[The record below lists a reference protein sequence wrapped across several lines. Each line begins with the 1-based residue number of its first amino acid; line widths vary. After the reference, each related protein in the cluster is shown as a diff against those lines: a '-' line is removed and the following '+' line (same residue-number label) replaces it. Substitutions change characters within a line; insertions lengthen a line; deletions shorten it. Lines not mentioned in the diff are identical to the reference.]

1 MQKTKGKI
9 LTALLLTAMTLTLFP
24 LASASLGNILIEST
38 GPIQPLPIT
47 PVPAGANISLN
58 FGQVTFSGSQF
69 YLLFSQDG
77 LSQVT
82 TGDIRYTPLFA
93 VASVMDPLI
102 APIVLSDPNFPGK
115 WVVGQGWVNG
125 TIPTNIPGGN
135 FYIKAF
141 DGATT
146 ALAVSQA
153 IPVIGSLKVIPDAGS
168 AGTQIIVSGNA
179 FPANAYVNLSYV
191 NPVTLAIVRFINL
204 TQANALGQ
212 FNYTMNAPDLM
223 QAPAAGDSAP
233 VTNAITFNAIENAT
247 AATYTASYTE
257 AQRGLLQF
265 GRPDPPGPTAGS
277 IQNATGV
284 YGNLT
289 RFDLAPTVGITT
301 VSVGVGN
308 ILRIAGNSFY
318 PGAMT
323 LKWDNSVDVT
333 PAGLEA
339 NGTGFFNTTITVPT
353 TGLGSHNVTIVDNG
367 LVVFAVYVN
376 VVQSITISPTSGP
389 IGTLVTV
396 SGYGFP
402 SQGQPAGNVYNVTMT
417 FGTSTKVLN
426 WTLTGANGQFVTTFV
441 VPTAPGGA
449 NTVTATANDT
459 EPSTIA
465 TATFTVQS
473 AFTVS
478 PTSFYANSSA
488 AVAASGTGF
497 DPATRY
503 FVAIDNVFSPFTNTT
518 NGIAPSDKGEL
529 KFTFIGAGFQPGLHV
544 VALYLVGSGSGSNA
558 PVANATFTVLGET
571 GAVLTAINNTVT
583 QISTNLGLMNA
594 TLVALNGNLATLMT
608 SVGTMSVDIA
618 TIKPQI
624 ATISNGMATITSSVG
639 TITTSLSSIDGKL
652 TSVSGT
658 VGTINSGVA
667 TIQTSVGTITSSL
680 NSIGTTVNSI
690 KDGVATIQTDLGTLQ
705 GTVTATDGKVA
716 TIQTGIGTLTADV
729 ADVQTSVDAVPGAVN
744 LPIWIAVILALV
756 AAIASILCLVLMRR
770 KIAG

>member
-9 LTALLLTAMTLTLFP
+9 ITALLLTAMTLTLFP
-24 LASASLGNILIEST
+24 LANASLGNILIEST
-38 GPIQPLPIT
+38 GPIQPLPIA
-47 PVPAGANISLN
+47 PIPAGANVSLN

-82 TGDIRYTPLFA
+82 TGDLRYTPLFA
-93 VASVMDPLI
+93 VASVMDLTI
-102 APIVLSDPNFPGK
+102 APIVLSDPNFPGQ

-125 TIPTNIPGGN
+125 TIPTNIPGGS

-153 IPVIGSLKVIPDAGS
+153 IPIIGSLKIIPAAGS

-191 NPVTLAIVRFINL
+191 NPLTLAIVRFANL

-212 FNYTMNAPDLM
+212 FNYTMAAPDLM
-223 QAPAAGDSAP
+223 QAAAAGDLAP
-233 VTNAITFNAIENAT
+233 VTNVINFQAIENAT
-247 AATYTASYTE
+247 AATYNANYTE
-257 AQRGLLQF
+257 GQRGLVQF
-265 GRPDPPGPTAGS
+265 GKPDPPGPILGN
-277 IQNATGV
+277 IQNATGI

-289 RFDLAPTVGITT
+289 AFTT
-301 VSVGVGN
+301 TGLNVTLGVGDT
-308 ILRIAGNSFY
+308 LRIVGANFY
-318 PGAMT
+318 PGPMT
-323 LKWDNSVDVT
+323 IKWDNSVDVT
-333 PAGLEA
+333 PSAGLNA
-339 NGTGFFNTTITVPT
+339 SGTGAFNTTVTVPR
-353 TGLGSHNVTIVDNG
+353 TGLGVHNVTIVDNG
-367 LVVFAVYVN
+367 LVVFAVYVT
-376 VVQSITISPTSGP
+376 VVQSITISPTTGP
-389 IGTLVTV
+389 IGTAVVVT
-396 SGYGFP
+396 GYGFP
-402 SQGQPAGNVYNVTMT
+402 AQGVPAGNVYNATIT
-417 FGTSTKVLN
+417 FAGASKALGWSLTDSTGYFNTS
-426 WTLTGANGQFVTTFV
+426 FV
-441 VPTAPGGA
+441 VPTAVGGA
-449 NTVTATANDT
+449 NAVRATTNDT
-459 EPSTIA
+459 DGTYAEK
-465 TATFTVQS
+465 TFTVIS

-488 AVAASGTGF
+488 AVAATGTGF
-497 DPATRY
+497 DPTTRY

-639 TITTSLSSIDGKL
+639 TIT
-652 TSVSGT
+652 
-658 VGTINSGVA
+658 
-667 TIQTSVGTITSSL
+667 SSL